1 MNVVIWRKSISNIY
15 ISALSICRST
25 ALWSATMSLWGL
37 ILSENLGFYFE
48 RQSHQI
54 TNPLT
59 IRVYIGSNFSFLLLY
74 LLSDFGFVFKSQIP
88 IKFPSHT
95 FNDNNRK
102 RDILLKLFNIV
113 KEELVVCILFSINL
127 SFLFLPNLN
136 RIGDLHLVCRSAYSL
151 IRIFNVWIKLLLWLL
166 YFILDFSPFNSLSST
181 NIWLLAFKSSA

>member
-74 LLSDFGFVFKSQIP
+74 LLSDFGFVFKSQTP